1 MSIRYLRLL
10 AIPCLCVLFA
20 ACESKQSTPLAS
32 PSPGGS
38 PPASG
43 GSVPAGSGQG
53 ADQIKSLGQQ

>member
-38 PPASG
+38 SPASG
-43 GSVPAGSGQG
+43 GSNPSGNAQG
-53 ADQIKSLGQQ
+53 ENQIKSLGQQ